1 MAYTTSRPTETI
13 ERLTRTA
20 YYLNLELYRRRIGQI
35 APCIAIQWK
44 GVCSLCYQL
53 DMLCPQVRLFKAI
66 SSTALRLLFD
76 CSSTALRLLF
86 DSASRRLR
94 LLFDCCSTVVRLCF
108 EKAST
113 AVRLLFDCCS
123 TLLRLASTASRRT
136 PEGYPK
142 NAEEGSWH
150 SRSFLRFS
158 ANNFRI
164 ITIRKRFLVG

>member
-44 GVCSLCYQL
+44 GVCSLCYPL

-66 SSTALRLLFD
+66 SSTAV
-76 CSSTALRLLF
+76 RLLF
-86 DSASRRLR
+86 DSASRRL
-94 LLFDCCSTVVRLCF
+94 
-108 EKAST
+108 
-113 AVRLLFDCCS
+113 RLLFDCCS

-150 SRSFLRFS
+150 SPSFLRFS

>member
-76 CSSTALRLLF
+76 CCSTLLREG
-86 DSASRRLR
+86 
-94 LLFDCCSTVVRLCF
+94 FDCC
-108 EKAST
+108 ST
-113 AVRLLFDCCS
+113 AVRLLFDTSS
-123 TLLRLASTASRRT
+123 TRFDCQSKNTRRI
-136 PEGYPK
+136 PE
-142 NAEEGSWH
+142 
-150 SRSFLRFS
+150 
-158 ANNFRI
+158 
-164 ITIRKRFLVG
+164 KRR

>member
-44 GVCSLCYQL
+44 GVCLLCYQL

-76 CSSTALRLLF
+76 CCSTLLREG
-86 DSASRRLR
+86 
-94 LLFDCCSTVVRLCF
+94 FDCCSTVVRLCF

-164 ITIRKRFLVG
+164 ITIRTRFLVG

>member
-66 SSTALRLLFD
+66 SST
-76 CSSTALRLLF
+76 
-86 DSASRRLR
+86 
-94 LLFDCCSTVVRLCF
+94 VVRLCF

-113 AVRLLFDCCS
+113 AVRLLFDS
-123 TLLRLASTASRRT
+123 LRLPVEEHPKDTRKSPKKAPGTLEASCGFQRT
-136 PEGYPK
+136 NSE
-142 NAEEGSWH
+142 
-150 SRSFLRFS
+150 
-158 ANNFRI
+158 
-164 ITIRKRFLVG
+164 

>member
-76 CSSTALRLLF
+76 SASRRLRLLFDCCSTLLRQCFDCCSTAVRLLF

-94 LLFDCCSTVVRLCF
+94 LLFDCCST
-108 EKAST
+108 
-113 AVRLLFDCCS
+113 
-123 TLLRLASTASRRT
+123 LLRLPVEEHPKDTRKTPKKAPGTLEASCGFQRT
-136 PEGYPK
+136 ISE
-142 NAEEGSWH
+142 
-150 SRSFLRFS
+150 
-158 ANNFRI
+158 
-164 ITIRKRFLVG
+164 

>member
-76 CSSTALRLLF
+76 C
-86 DSASRRLR
+86 
-94 LLFDCCSTVVRLCF
+94 C
-108 EKAST
+108 ST

-123 TLLRLASTASRRT
+123 TLLRMFFDCQSKNTRRIPEKRRRSLLAISKFPAI
-136 PEGYPK
+136 
-142 NAEEGSWH
+142 
-150 SRSFLRFS
+150 FS
-158 ANNFRI
+158 
-164 ITIRKRFLVG
+164 

>member
-76 CSSTALRLLF
+76 C
-86 DSASRRLR
+86 
-94 LLFDCCSTVVRLCF
+94 C
-108 EKAST
+108 ST

-123 TLLRLASTASRRT
+123 TLLREGFDCCSTVVRLLFDTSSTRFDCQSKNTRRIPEKRRRRLLALSKLPAV
-136 PEGYPK
+136 
-142 NAEEGSWH
+142 
-150 SRSFLRFS
+150 FS
-158 ANNFRI
+158 EQFPNNNH
-164 ITIRKRFLVG
+164 T

>member
-76 CSSTALRLLF
+76 
-86 DSASRRLR
+86 SASRRLR
-94 LLFDCCSTVVRLCF
+94 LLFDCCSTRFDCQSKNTRRIP
-108 EKAST
+108 EKRRR
-113 AVRLLFDCCS
+113 RLLALS
-123 TLLRLASTASRRT
+123 KLPAV
-136 PEGYPK
+136 
-142 NAEEGSWH
+142 
-150 SRSFLRFS
+150 FS
-158 ANNFRI
+158 EQIPNNNH
-164 ITIRKRFLVG
+164 T

>member
-76 CSSTALRLLF
+76 CCSTAVRLLFDCCSTAVRLLF

-94 LLFDCCSTVVRLCF
+94 LLFDCCSTVVRHF
-108 EKAST
+108 
-113 AVRLLFDCCS
+113 FDS
-123 TLLRLASTASRRT
+123 LRLPVEEHPKDTRKTPKKAPGTLEASCGFQRT
-136 PEGYPK
+136 ISE
-142 NAEEGSWH
+142 
-150 SRSFLRFS
+150 
-158 ANNFRI
+158 
-164 ITIRKRFLVG
+164 

>member
-35 APCIAIQWK
+35 TPCIAIRWK

-76 CSSTALRLLF
+76 
-86 DSASRRLR
+86 SASRRLR
-94 LLFDCCSTVVRLCF
+94 LLFDTSSTRFDCQSKNTRRIP
-108 EKAST
+108 EKRRR
-113 AVRLLFDCCS
+113 RLLALS
-123 TLLRLASTASRRT
+123 KLPAV
-136 PEGYPK
+136 
-142 NAEEGSWH
+142 
-150 SRSFLRFS
+150 FS
-158 ANNFRI
+158 EQFPNNNH
-164 ITIRKRFLVG
+164 T